1 MGIQGLLPLL
11 KSIHKS
17 THLRNF
23 AGQTIGVD
31 AYGWLHRGTVSCA
44 LELAQGKPSR
54 RWVDFFMNRVRMLI
68 HFGVKPYLV
77 FDGDYLPSKSHTEKE
92 RSARR
97 KESRKLGL
105 QLLQAGKTSQAHL
118 ELQKTVDV
126 TPLMAR
132 ELIEE
137 LKAMNVPYV
146 VAPYEADSQLAYL
159 EQQGVIDGVLS
170 EDSDLLVFG
179 VQCLLTK
186 LDQYGECVMVRRDD
200 FTSCREISLV
210 GWKLDDFRMM
220 AMLSGCDYLPGID
233 KMGLKTA
240 YRLVR
245 KHKTIERVVK
255 AVQFDGKMK
264 VAPGYLEAF
273 TKAEQTFLYQWVYC
287 PEKKQLVNLNKVPK
301 ELNIDDMPYVGHNV
315 ESAIAQAVA
324 RGDLDPNTKKSMNF
338 VSRAPPTTRRAHT
351 MQTPNEK
358 PGKPIS
364 EFFKAQR
371 TPLAELD
378 PNAFTPSPSQRNLLA
393 AQQGSIWSASQAP
406 AVRPSSLARTASMP
420 VPSSA
425 PLPLRR
431 LTSTQVPGIGSA
443 PPKKARL
450 CSDGNLA
457 SSMNGDIGIDSVTS
471 RFFGKLGNTASRRA
485 SAKKDEFELWSDDSI
500 QEDMAVLADT
510 PSQPAREEPTVPSQS
525 PKKRKRFQ
533 VFADPAVAT
542 GQPTEDSQSTARSV
556 SQGTTISALS
566 QSSNSVAAPATPLT
580 SFESATSTSTIFGK
594 GIATSMTQLTS
605 KWASTSCTAPT
616 TLQLAKSVSA
626 RRATDPPP
634 DAKPTPALTT
644 PAPPLA
650 GSEDIVPASSPP
662 QPAHQPDDEGDKQ
675 IIADE
680 EWLEIEQRP
689 LDFGSESAVKGS
701 EDMIVPDSPHSVR
714 TDASD
719 REEAGDARERL
730 KRHFGQFAYCA

>member
-118 ELQKTVDV
+118 ELQKAVDV

-137 LKAMNVPYV
+137 LKAMDVPYV

-159 EQQGVIDGVLS
+159 EQQGVINGVLS

-200 FTSCREISLV
+200 FTSCREVSLV

-264 VAPGYLEAF
+264 VSAGYLEAF

-287 PEKKQLVNLNKVPK
+287 PEARQLVNLNKVPK

-315 ESAIAQAVA
+315 ESAIAQGVA
-324 RGDLDPNTKKSMNF
+324 RGDLDPNTKKPMNF
-338 VSRAPPTTRRAHT
+338 VSRAPVTSRRANT
-351 MQTPNEK
+351 IQTPNEK
-358 PGKPIS
+358 AGKPIS

-393 AQQGSIWSASQAP
+393 AQRGAVWSASQAP

-420 VPSSA
+420 MPSSA
-425 PLPLRR
+425 PQPLRR
-431 LTSTQVPGIGSA
+431 LQSAQVPGIGSA

-457 SSMNGDIGIDSVTS
+457 SSMNGDVGINGVTS
-471 RFFGKLGNTASRRA
+471 RFFGKTGNTASRRA

-510 PSQPAREEPTVPSQS
+510 PSQPAREMSAVASQS

-533 VFADPAVAT
+533 VFTDPAIDSA
-542 GQPTEDSQSTARSV
+542 QSAEDSQSTTRSV

-566 QSSNSVAAPATPLT
+566 QSSKQAALTTPLT
-580 SFESATSTSTIFGK
+580 SFESASSTNTIFSK
-594 GIATSMTQLTS
+594 GIATSMTQSTS
-605 KWASTSCTAPT
+605 KWAYTSCTAPT
-616 TLQLAKSVSA
+616 TLQMAKSVSA

-634 DAKPTPALTT
+634 DAKPTPPL
-644 PAPPLA
+644 PPPV
-650 GSEDIVPASSPP
+650 GSEDVVPASSPP
-662 QPAHQPDDEGDKQ
+662 QAAHPPKDESDEQ

-689 LDFGSESAVKGS
+689 LEFGSESAVKGS